1 MPATHVGLSDGRL
14 GQWEQRESASRGGA
28 SDPSRAGVQSCVN
41 THVHKHTRS
50 EATLVAPACTVQGG
64 AGVGRTHLTLLFRGS
79 AAGSSTARPAGTG
92 GPVGSGCCWKMS
104 SGVRSTSVGLTMT
117 LAAESKAVFPLL

>member
-1 MPATHVGLSDGRL
+1 MHKMHVHTSLCALNHTHPGVGL
-14 GQWEQRESASRGGA
+14 
-28 SDPSRAGVQSCVN
+28 GVA
-41 THVHKHTRS
+41 K
-50 EATLVAPACTVQGG
+50 A
-64 AGVGRTHLTLLFRGS
+64 HLTLLLRWS
-79 AAGSSTARPAGTG
+79 AVGSSRARPVGMG